1 MSNVADITTADF
13 DQEVLQS
20 PLPVLIDFWAPW
32 CGPCRAM
39 SPVIDQVA
47 EEMSDKLKVVKMN
60 TQDHSEK
67 AADLGI
73 MSIPC
78 FIIFKGGE
86 EIERLVG
93 GRSYEDFKSFIEP
106 HI

>member
-1 MSNVADITTADF
+1 MSKAADITTADF
-13 DQEVLQS
+13 DQEVAQS
-20 PLPVLIDFWAPW
+20 TLPVLIDFWAPW

-39 SPVIDQVA
+39 SPTVDKVA
-47 EEMSDKLKVVKMN
+47 EELSDKLKVVKMN
-60 TQDHSEK
+60 TQDHPEK
-67 AADLGI
+67 AAELGI

-86 EIERLVG
+86 EVERLVG